1 METHAPLFEIL
12 LVEDNPGDVR
22 LTEEAFREGRIAHRL
37 SVVSDGEEA
46 LSFLRKKGKYADAPR
61 PDLILL
67 DLSLPKRDGREVLR
81 DLKND
86 PELRN
91 IPVVILTTSDGEQDI
106 RRAYKFYAN
115 SYMIKPVQMDEFLRK
130 IRCLEIFWLKVVRL
144 PHEAY

>member
-12 LVEDNPGDVR
+12 LVEDNLSDVR
-22 LTEEAFREGRIAHRL
+22 LTQEAFRQGRIAHRL

-46 LSFLRKKGKYADAPR
+46 LSFLRREGKYANAPR

-67 DLSLPKRDGREVLR
+67 DLGLPKRDGREVLQ

-91 IPVVILTTSDGEQDI
+91 IPVVVLTTSDGEQDI

-115 SYMIKPVQMDEFLRK
+115 SYMIKPVQIDEFLRK
-130 IRCLEIFWLKVVRL
+130 IRCLETFWLKVVRL

>member
-1 METHAPLFEIL
+1 METHAAPFEIL
-12 LVEDNPGDVR
+12 LVEDNLGDVR
-22 LTEEAFREGRIAHRL
+22 LTQEAFRQGRIAHRL

-46 LSFLRKKGKYADAPR
+46 LSFLRREGQYANAPR

-67 DLSLPKRDGREVLR
+67 DLSLPKRDGREVLQ

-91 IPVVILTTSDGEQDI
+91 IPVVVLTTSDAEQDI
-106 RRAYKFYAN
+106 ERAYELYAN
-115 SYMIKPVQMDEFLRK
+115 SYLIKPVQMDEFLRK
-130 IRCLEIFWLKVVRL
+130 IRCLETFWLKVVRL

>member
-1 METHAPLFEIL
+1 METHAAPFEIL

-22 LTEEAFREGRIAHRL
+22 LTEEAFRQGRIAHRL

-46 LSFLRKKGKYADAPR
+46 VSFLRKEGKYANAPR

-67 DLSLPKRDGREVLR
+67 DLSLPKRDGREVLQE
-81 DLKND
+81 LKND

-91 IPVVILTTSDGEQDI
+91 IPVVVLTNSDGEQDI
-106 RRAYKFYAN
+106 RHAYKLYAN
-115 SYMIKPVQMDEFLRK
+115 SYLIKPVQMDEFLRK
-130 IRCLEIFWLKVVRL
+130 IRCLETFWLKVVRL

>member
-22 LTEEAFREGRIAHRL
+22 LTEEAFRQGRIAHRL

-46 LSFLRKKGKYADAPR
+46 LSFLRKKGKYANAPR

-67 DLSLPKRDGREVLR
+67 DLGLPKRDGREVLR

-86 PELRN
+86 PDLRN

-115 SYMIKPVQMDEFLRK
+115 SYMIKPVQVDEFLRK

>member
-1 METHAPLFEIL
+1 MENHAPLFEIL

-22 LTEEAFREGRIAHRL
+22 LTQEAFRQGRIDHRL

-46 LSFLRKKGKYADAPR
+46 LSFLRRQGKYANAPR

-67 DLSLPKRDGREVLR
+67 DLSLPKRDGREVLQ
-81 DLKND
+81 DVKND

-115 SYMIKPVQMDEFLRK
+115 SYMIKPVQVDEFLRK

>member
-46 LSFLRKKGKYADAPR
+46 LSFVRKKGKYADAPR

-67 DLSLPKRDGREVLR
+67 DLSLPKRDGREVLQ

-115 SYMIKPVQMDEFLRK
+115 SYMIKPVQVDEFLRK

>member
-1 METHAPLFEIL
+1 METHLPLFEIL

-22 LTEEAFREGRIAHRL
+22 LTQEAFRQGRIAHRL

-46 LSFLRKKGKYADAPR
+46 LSFLRKAGKYANAPR

-67 DLSLPKRDGREVLR
+67 DLGLPKRDGREVLQ

-91 IPVVILTTSDGEQDI
+91 IPVVVLTTSDAEQDI

-115 SYMIKPVQMDEFLRK
+115 SYMIKPVQVDEFLRK

>member
-12 LVEDNPGDVR
+12 LVEDNLSDVR
-22 LTEEAFREGRIAHRL
+22 LTQEAFLQGRIAHRL

-46 LSFLRKKGKYADAPR
+46 LSFLRREGKYANAPR

-67 DLSLPKRDGREVLR
+67 DLGLPKRDGREVLQ

-91 IPVVILTTSDGEQDI
+91 IPVVVLTTSDGEQDI

-115 SYMIKPVQMDEFLRK
+115 SYMIKPVQIDEFLRK
-130 IRCLEIFWLKVVRL
+130 IRCLETFWLKVVRL